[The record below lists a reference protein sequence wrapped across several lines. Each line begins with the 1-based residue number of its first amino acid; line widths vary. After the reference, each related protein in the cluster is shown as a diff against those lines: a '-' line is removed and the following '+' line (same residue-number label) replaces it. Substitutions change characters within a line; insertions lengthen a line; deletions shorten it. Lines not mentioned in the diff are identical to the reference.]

1 MFSGIIEEQ
10 GILRKREATGI
21 TISAKHILVGVA
33 VKDSIAVDGTCLT
46 VTEIGDDWFRVD
58 TMPETLRR
66 TRLGEIPIGTMLNLE
81 RSLPANGRIGGHMV
95 QGHIEATVAVL
106 ATQSDG
112 IGLDVEIALPTHLQP
127 YVVPKGF
134 IALNGVSLTVVNV
147 WPTRFS
153 ISLIPYTRQ
162 HTNLGQIQPGTHLN
176 VETDILGRYV
186 AQFLKYTQGSEMQAN
201 EELATPGTDT
211 RLSRRGR

>member
-21 TISAKHILVGVA
+21 TIAAKHILVGVA

-66 TRLGEIPIGTMLNLE
+66 TRLGAIPIGTMLNLE
-81 RSLPANGRIGGHMV
+81 RSLAANGRIGGHMV

-106 ATQSDG
+106 TTQSDG
-112 IGLDVEIALPTHLQP
+112 IGLDVEIALPAQLQP

-134 IALNGVSLTVVNV
+134 IAINGVSLTVVDV

-162 HTNLGQIQPGTHLN
+162 HTNLGQMQPGMQLN
-176 VETDILGRYV
+176 IETDILGRYV
-186 AQFLKYTQGSEMQAN
+186 AQFLKYAQKSETQTR
-201 EELATPGTDT
+201 EELPAASTDI
-211 RLSRRGR
+211 RLSKRGC